1 MLKTTLAALA
11 AATALLSAA
20 PAAQAQDLSAV
31 QRQDL
36 QCFLIYMYLVGD
48 EADAGNAEAR
58 SGLMTGVGYFL
69 GRLEAG
75 APDRD
80 WFAYIESNVALAET
94 LVSEQAAYQRCG
106 QDMISLGGRMI
117 TFGERMQAL
126 AG

>member
-1 MLKTTLAALA
+1 MLRTTLAGIA
-11 AATALLSAA
+11 AAVALISAA
-20 PAAQAQDLSAV
+20 PAAQAQDITTS

-58 SGLMTGVGYFL
+58 AGLMTGVGYYL
-69 GRLEAG
+69 GRLEASG
-75 APDRD
+75 SGRD
-80 WFAYIESNVALAET
+80 WFAYVESNVAMADT
-94 LVSEQAAYQRCG
+94 LISDQAAYERCG
-106 QDMISLGGRMI
+106 QDMITLGNRMM